1 MKRTTMATMLLAS
14 IFGLTSCTNTEDVF
28 IFTTNLVEA
37 GATNHLKS
45 LEETQAKLLPK
56 YEQAVKEF
64 QSDIDFH
71 KEETEIN
78 IERGNLAKA
87 YENLVL
93 LYELTH
99 PCGEEDCGTYPCD
112 ICQTDDRAEVS
123 LPPLNPKEIML
134 ERDELDNERAF
145 IETASDQIYDLAGK
159 YIDERRYDEANVV
172 LETFNPRVPLPSKNE
187 DRFTKRANSVKKTW
201 LDVLV
206 KEAKGFETD
215 RPAAAALNFA
225 KARQLA
231 EQIKDPGL
239 KSFAQKA
246 AELRAR
252 VVKERGYTLSVTSS
266 GGPSSPELLK
276 GITAETYPA
285 EIRVVDS
292 SGRVALTL
300 ATGAPRHSRSKGKTT
315 GSFRYVSS
323 QKDVVSSRWK
333 SQFSDCESA
342 RSWLSHS
349 QSFCD
354 SGSSSSCDD
363 IGKRQARVDEECGA
377 LDGIQKMVKED
388 VWSDYE
394 YPIKLYHL
402 DTTIDFGFVLT
413 HADGRKRRTIPRVK
427 DRLTDQEHRAYTA
440 GIPGKETGVNADP
453 ASPPSESS
461 GYRSV
466 KSVAISKGRD
476 AVLDSF
482 EGYRDKLAKSSSD
495 GGVAEADALATYV
508 ILRSDKVSDAI
519 TARLK
524 AASTVT
530 DALELLQELD

>member
-1 MKRTTMATMLLAS
+1 MAMILLTSAL
-14 IFGLTSCTNTEDVF
+14 GLTSCTSTEDAF
-28 IFTTNLVEA
+28 IFTTEFVQS

-45 LEETQAKLLPK
+45 LEKTQAELLPK
-56 YEQAVKEF
+56 YEKAVKEF
-64 QSDIDFH
+64 QGDIDFH

-78 IERGNLAKA
+78 IERGNLSKA

-134 ERDELDNERAF
+134 ERDDLDNERAF
-145 IETASDQIYDLAGK
+145 IESASDQIYDLAGE
-159 YIDERRYDEANVV
+159 YIDGRRFDEVNVV
-172 LETFNPRVPLPSKNE
+172 LETFNPRVPLPSRNK
-187 DRFTKRANSVKKTW
+187 DRFTKRANNLKKIW

-206 KEAKGFETD
+206 KDAKAIEADK
-215 RPAAAALNFA
+215 PAVAALFYA

-231 EQIKDPGL
+231 EQIKDPGV

-252 VVKERGYTLSVTSS
+252 VVAERGYTIQIASV
-266 GGPSSPELLK
+266 GGPASDELLK
-276 GITAETYPA
+276 GVTAETYPA
-285 EIRVVDS
+285 EIRVE
-292 SGRVALTL
+292 SGSARATL
-300 ATGAPRHSRSKGKTT
+300 SLSTSPPRYSRSTGKTT
-315 GSFRYVSS
+315 GSFRYVSG
-323 QKDVVSSRWK
+323 QKDVISDRWQA
-333 SQFSDCESA
+333 QFDDCDSA
-342 RSWLSHS
+342 RGWLSHS
-349 QSFCD
+349 QGFCD

-377 LDGIQKMVKED
+377 LDGIQKMVKQD
-388 VWSDYE
+388 VWSDYS

-413 HADGRKRRTIPRVK
+413 HADGRKRLSVPRVS
-427 DRLTDQEHRAYTA
+427 DRLTDQEHDAYTA
-440 GIPGKETGVNADP
+440 GIPGKETGVGAD
-453 ASPPSESS
+453 AANPPSESS

-466 KSVAISKGRD
+466 KSVAISTGRET
-476 AVLDSF
+476 VLKSF
-482 EGYRDKLAKSSSD
+482 EGYRDTLAKSSSD
-495 GGVAEADALATYV
+495 GGNTEADALATYV
-508 ILRSDKVSDAI
+508 ILRSDKVPDAI

-530 DALELLQELD
+530 DALELLQALD